1 MILLRAG
8 LGPFSLSLP
17 LWTGLGPWSFFSLSP
32 PLPRNWSHVSAGEG
46 LNGAINQWAAGLG
59 PWLFPPR
66 YLFCRPE
73 NDRQQLLRSS
83 RTDRPTVSAAIPPL
97 AASAAPPAR
106 ALPSALVCHPSRSG
120 GQRLRQRSQ
129 RRIPF
134 VLRRTCAIGVARK
147 HTMPRALPAAEGA
160 KVAGPTSNADPPLT
174 SLGLPHQS

>member
-17 LWTGLGPWSFFSLSP
+17 LWTGLGPWSFFSLSLSPSPAQLVARLGGGGPQRGDKPVGCWAGPLVLPPSLFVLPPRERPTTIATILPDRPPHGLGRHP
-32 PLPRNWSHVSAGEG
+32 PLSS
-46 LNGAINQWAAGLG
+46 L
-59 PWLFPPR
+59 
-66 YLFCRPE
+66 RP
-73 NDRQQLLRSS
+73 L
-83 RTDRPTVSAAIPPL
+83 
-97 AASAAPPAR
+97 PAR
-106 ALPSALVCHPSRSG
+106 ALPSAVVCHPSRSG
-120 GQRLRQRSQ
+120 GQRSQ